1 MVRIKAF
8 FSLGTLSALGG
19 VASSV
24 GGLFGG
30 SSGPTPEQQA
40 LEASKQRTFQA
51 AENQKTRALSS
62 QQQGLQVQRQAAQD
76 RAQALDRIIQ
86 QFQQGLGR

>member
-1 MVRIKAF
+1 MARIKAF

-24 GGLFGG
+24 GGLLGP
-30 SSGPTPEQQA
+30 SGPTPEQQA

-51 AENQKTRALSS
+51 AENQKTRALGA

>member
-1 MVRIKAF
+1 MSSFFGIKTLNAL
-8 FSLGTLSALGG
+8 SGPLSAGL
-19 VASSV
+19 
-24 GGLFGG
+24 GLFGG

-76 RAQALDRIIQ
+76 RARGLDRIIQ
-86 QFQQGLGR
+86 QFQQSLGR